1 MHDLELSLNA
11 GGIVILI
18 KLPDPMRRDI
28 ETTVRSK
35 AGESRVLD
43 VFGLA
48 GEIQHR
54 FAGDNIAL
62 EDIAAAVARLA
73 SQSGCALELDSGE
86 ILSEV

>member
-1 MHDLELSLNA
+1 M
-11 GGIVILI
+11 LI
-18 KLPDPMRRDI
+18 KLSDPMWRDI
-28 ETTVRSK
+28 ETTVRSR
-35 AGESRVLD
+35 AGESRVID

-48 GEIQHR
+48 EDIQLR

>member
-1 MHDLELSLNA
+1 M
-11 GGIVILI
+11 LI
-18 KLPDPMRRDI
+18 KLSDPMRRDI

-48 GEIQHR
+48 EEIQLR
-54 FAGDNIAL
+54 FAGDNVAI

-73 SQSGCALELDSGE
+73 SRSGCALELDSSE